1 MRWPSSFRRP
11 PRFQLIP
18 DTKRILSGYTAK
30 QFLVRVAEEYLW
42 WIIRSF
48 PGYEGVFLRYLFL
61 KCTTKR
67 LAGFCWISQG
77 CTIYNSHGLSIGK
90 DFATNRNVLIDAI
103 GGIEIGDSTGIG
115 PNCVLLA
122 HEHSMLTKESYA
134 STKAYRRKPIKIGS
148 GVWISS
154 NSFIKAGVTIG
165 DNAVIGACSNVI
177 ADVPSNGRVIGSP
190 ARPYTDAMRQFLA
203 PTDTGSSASRVP

>member
-1 MRWPSSFRRP
+1 M
-11 PRFQLIP
+11 IP
-18 DTKRILSGYTAK
+18 NVRHILSGYTAK

-48 PGYEGVFLRYLFL
+48 PGYEGVVLRYLFL

-77 CTIYNSHGLSIGK
+77 CAIANSHGLSIGK
-90 DFATNRNVLIDAI
+90 NFATNRNVLIDAI

-122 HEHSMLTKESYA
+122 HQHSMLTSENYA
-134 STKAYRRKPIKIGS
+134 NKQAYRRKPIKIGS

-154 NSFIKAGVTIG
+154 NCFISAGVTIG
-165 DNAVIGACSNVI
+165 DRAVVGACSNVVS
-177 ADVPSNGRVIGSP
+177 DVPDNGRVIGSP
-190 ARPYTDAMRQFLA
+190 AQPYVAAMRDLLA
-203 PTDTGSSASRVP
+203 QKGQGPSKC